1 MTGDVLSV
9 ILSIY
14 SFDEG
19 ADLPLPGVDE
29 VLLCSSETA
38 AEDVTMALL
47 IVFLFLQ
54 KETFIVVIAA
64 FYQCL
69 RNHFRPK
76 SAYW

>member
-29 VLLCSSETA
+29 VLLCSSETV
-38 AEDVTMALL
+38 AEDVTLL

-54 KETFIVVIAA
+54 KETVIVIIAE

-69 RNHFRPK
+69 RNQFRPK